1 MRIIYLSALLLLTG
15 CHSGE
20 QQIASQSI
28 DVSALAHSSKGR
40 FEIIYLEAGKPQ
52 SDTKMIR
59 SEALSGVAEQGKII
73 TAINSIIMALPEVQD
88 IASPWLAILKYLVVI
103 VGAVAV
109 VVLLFQTG
117 LGAWIKSLFMYFR
130 KRPNA

>member
-15 CHSGE
+15 CRGGE

-52 SDTKMIR
+52 SDTKIIK
-59 SEALSGVAEQGKII
+59 SEALSGALEQDKII

-88 IASPWLAILKYLVVI
+88 IASPWLAILKYVVFI
-103 VGAVAV
+103 LFAVGII
-109 VVLLFQTG
+109 VLLFQTG
-117 LGAWIKSLFMYFR
+117 VGAWVKSLFLYFR
-130 KRPNA
+130 KKNA

>member
-1 MRIIYLSALLLLTG
+1 MRIIYLSSMLLLTG
-15 CHSGE
+15 CHGGE

-40 FEIIYLEAGKPQ
+40 FEIIYLEAGKPG
-52 SDTKMIR
+52 SDTKIIR
-59 SEALSGVAEQGKII
+59 SEALSGAAEQSKII

-88 IASPWLAILKYLVVI
+88 IASPWVGILKYVVFI
-103 VGAVAV
+103 LCAVGI

-130 KRPNA
+130 KRPSA

>member
-1 MRIIYLSALLLLTG
+1 MRIIYLTALLLITG

-20 QQIASQSI
+20 QQIAAQSI

-52 SDTKMIR
+52 SDTKMIQ
-59 SEALSGVAEQGKII
+59 SEALSGASEQGKII
-73 TAINSIIMALPEVQD
+73 QAINSIIMALPEVQD
-88 IASPWLAILKYLVVI
+88 IASPWLAILKYI
-103 VGAVAV
+103 VFMLCAVGI

>member
-1 MRIIYLSALLLLTG
+1 MRIIYLIAFLLLTA
-15 CHSGE
+15 CHRGE

-59 SEALSGVAEQGKII
+59 SEALSGAAEQGKII

-88 IASPWLAILKYLVVI
+88 IASPWLAILKYLLFI
-103 VGAVAV
+103 LCAVGII
-109 VVLLFQTG
+109 VLLFQTG

>member
-1 MRIIYLSALLLLTG
+1 MRIIYLSVLLLLTG

-28 DVSALAHSSKGR
+28 DVTALAHSSKGR
-40 FEIIYLEAGKPQ
+40 FEIIYLEAGKPEI
-52 SDTKMIR
+52 DTKIIR
-59 SEALSGVAEQGKII
+59 SEALSGAAEQGKII

-88 IASPWLAILKYLVVI
+88 IASPWLGILKYLVFI
-103 VGAVAV
+103 LFAVGI

-117 LGAWIKSLFMYFR
+117 LGAWIKSLFMYLR
-130 KRPNA
+130 KRPSA